1 MARIIRIIAVAFS
14 CCSCAAMIYFSSQ
27 GNNSAV
33 YTCLVLCLVGFLCNM
48 LATTH
53 ENKLKLEA
61 EAKAEAEKAKAGS
74 DDAEQMTFEV

>member
-14 CCSCAAMIYFSSQ
+14 CCSCAAMIYFSSK

-33 YTCLVLCLVGFLCNM
+33 YTSLVLCLVGFLANM

-61 EAKAEAEKAKAGS
+61 EAAAEKAKAES
-74 DDAEQMTFEV
+74 DEDQMTFEV